1 MLQNASLCEHI
12 TITFFSASYKGLS
25 SIEAQFAKLL
35 HTFSNAAAT
44 TVKMGCLQSLDW
56 TSGVDWWTE
65 LVD

>member
-44 TVKMGCLQSLDW
+44 TVKMGLSTITGLD
-56 TSGVDWWTE
+56 
-65 LVD
+65 